1 MPHTLTRQLSR
12 AHATELG
19 KALPTEPVVFSKSP
33 ACMVPPGG
41 EIVLPSVEECVDYE
55 GELVVVIG
63 DRSLLSAP
71 SLAPSIEKEGLQ
83 EAESEREREWGVVVR
98 KLDR

>member
-71 SLAPSIEKEGLQ
+71 SLAPSIEKGR
-83 EAESEREREWGVVVR
+83 AARSGVRTRAGVGSGSEKVG
-98 KLDR
+98 

>member
-1 MPHTLTRQLSR
+1 
-12 AHATELG
+12 
-19 KALPTEPVVFSKSP
+19 
-33 ACMVPPGG
+33 MVPPGG

-63 DRSLLSAP
+63 DRLLLSAP
-71 SLAPSIEKEGLQ
+71 SPAKTINQKEGLQ
-83 EAESEREREWGVVVR
+83 GGESEREREWRVGVR